1 MSNKYDSDLDLL
13 ARADEAAA
21 YNENYERYMSAI
33 RQDFPKD
40 FTEDDEFISALLDWS
55 EKTYETNY

>member
-1 MSNKYDSDLDLL
+1 MMSNEYDSDLDLL

-21 YNENYERYMSAI
+21 YNENFKRYMSAM

-40 FTEDDEFISALLDWS
+40 FAEDDGFTAALLDWS
-55 EKTYETNY
+55 EGNK

>member
-1 MSNKYDSDLDLL
+1 MMSNDYDSDLDLL

-21 YNENYERYMSAI
+21 YNENYERYMSAM

-40 FTEDDEFISALLDWS
+40 FAEDDGFTAALLDWS
-55 EKTYETNY
+55 EEKA